1 MSNEWGILSPIL
13 QLAAY
18 HWLKRNDIPAIYREE
33 IPQLFHQFT
42 ETLKYGYTLLRR
54 DEEEKEDD

>member
-1 MSNEWGILSPIL
+1 MSNELGILSPIL

-42 ETLKYGYTLLRR
+42 ETLKYG
-54 DEEEKEDD
+54 